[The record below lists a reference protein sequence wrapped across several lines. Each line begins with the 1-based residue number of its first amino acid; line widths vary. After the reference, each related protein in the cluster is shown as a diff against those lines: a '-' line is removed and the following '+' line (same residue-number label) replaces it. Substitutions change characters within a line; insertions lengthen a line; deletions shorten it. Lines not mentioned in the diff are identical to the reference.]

1 MSGGVSGSKD
11 VMRDLLLRGEFS
23 DMKIICQG
31 ITFKAHQAIVC
42 TQSSYFRS
50 AICGGFKETSAKVIN
65 LQEDEPETI
74 ERVLSFLYLGGYNEA
89 SYLEDKPSNTEP
101 KEIHLL
107 DSFGCLGSL
116 IIAYLVRNG
125 QVKRTKTIFLRYYM
139 HKF

>member
-50 AICGGFKETSAKVIN
+50 AICGGFKV
-65 LQEDEPETI
+65 
-74 ERVLSFLYLGGYNEA
+74 
-89 SYLEDKPSNTEP
+89 
-101 KEIHLL
+101 
-107 DSFGCLGSL
+107 
-116 IIAYLVRNG
+116 
-125 QVKRTKTIFLRYYM
+125 
-139 HKF
+139 